1 MSAPGKALGN
11 QDHAQDSDQLRRQL
25 TPRSQLTQ
33 LQGEREAYDA
43 RMARLRAE
51 AAGDAQLRAEEEA
64 GAGAAARARADHE
77 ARREAEAVAASE
89 QLARE
94 IAAKEVEDMQ
104 EWLHHINTSLLSRDS
119 PTECPGVRSN
129 VHLHC
134 CFLPLA
140 PRPGALY
147 GTIVAVGVRCAGGGR
162 TRSR

>member
-25 TPRSQLTQ
+25 TPRSQLSQ

-51 AAGDAQLRAEEEA
+51 AARAAQLRAEAEAEA
-64 GAGAAARARADHE
+64 GAVARARADHE

-94 IAAKEVEDMQ
+94 RAAKEAGLIADGDAQLE
-104 EWLHHINTSLLSRDS
+104 TS
-119 PTECPGVRSN
+119 
-129 VHLHC
+129 
-134 CFLPLA
+134 
-140 PRPGALY
+140 
-147 GTIVAVGVRCAGGGR
+147 AGGLMTGA
-162 TRSR
+162 TYT